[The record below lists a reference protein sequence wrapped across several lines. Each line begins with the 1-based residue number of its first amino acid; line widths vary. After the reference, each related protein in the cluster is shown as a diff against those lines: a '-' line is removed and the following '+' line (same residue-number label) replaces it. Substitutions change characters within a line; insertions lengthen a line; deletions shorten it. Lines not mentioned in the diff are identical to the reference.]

1 MFYSILYAL
10 MAAGAFG
17 VLVLLSREGLEAEQI
32 EDLRGLNQRSP
43 WYAG

>member
-17 VLVLLSREGLEAEQI
+17 VLVLLSREGLEAEA
-32 EDLRGLNQRSP
+32 DRGPARLNQRSP